1 MSKSVYNFTL
11 YLQNN
16 NLILFN
22 MEITIA
28 SNYLLFGLSWFSPDD
43 EFDYSELNIY
53 ILCIH
58 IQFQF

>member
-16 NLILFN
+16 NLILFY

-28 SNYLLFGLSWFSPDD
+28 PNYFLFGLSWFSPDED
-43 EFDYSELNIY
+43 FDYSEINIY

-58 IQFQF
+58 IQFTF